1 VWRLKEKL
9 MLPMLGFVQMLVSP
23 TNAGLSTNA
32 QANFSLAIQANF

>member
-9 MLPMLGFVQMLVSP
+9 MLPMLGFVQMLISP

-32 QANFSLAIQANF
+32 QTYFSLAIQANF